1 MLSSRITNNIRV
13 TPLPV
18 HGRIRLPFQA
28 LRDRF
33 LWRLRAPVGPGEIR
47 RTEGWLATARVLLA
61 VSALVAIRIDPEVR
75 YSLWAYGLLAFYI
88 AQGVVILMFL
98 RRRQESTPSFRLLVH
113 SADMVWPGLI
123 SVFAAGQ
130 SNPFFLFFVFV
141 LAGAAYRWG
150 LWETVGTAV
159 AAVSLLWIESFSL
172 IHLNFISWAN
182 GLILRHRLH
191 LPPLQMNNT
200 EFEPNQL
207 FMRSVSLLVLGFLL
221 GYLAEQ
227 QKQLRAE
234 KAVIARTIGKA
245 RVEAGLTGTIQAI
258 AGELLSMYGA
268 KQLVIASQET
278 SNYRVFVGE
287 LRRSDGDASFRWLD
301 PSANDRETY
310 MFESPAVTCY
320 ARRSGN
326 RAGEFSTLGLDRAG
340 GRVRDLNAE
349 FLGPLAKKYDF
360 RSLMTVSFVF
370 GREWLGRIILLD
382 PSLTGDTEEEL
393 RFLEELVRQVGPAV
407 YNVLLLRRLRL
418 RAGALERARFARELH
433 DGAVQS
439 LIAVEM
445 QVDVLRRQ
453 SPGKPGLVT
462 EELGRIQGLL
472 REEVLK
478 LRELMQQMKTLDVD
492 SKKLLGLLS
501 DTVERFQRETGISA
515 RFLSDLDELN
525 MPQPVCRELARIV
538 QEALVNVRKHSRARQ
553 VLVRLG
559 SRNGAWH
566 ILIEDDGCGFPF
578 AGRLGQAEL
587 DIMGKGPLVI
597 KERVRLIEGELTV
610 ESNPG
615 LGSRLEITVPQRREA
630 AYG

>member
-1 MLSSRITNNIRV
+1 M
-13 TPLPV
+13 
-18 HGRIRLPFQA
+18 
-28 LRDRF
+28 D
-33 LWRLRAPVGPGEIR
+33 PGDVR
-47 RTEGWLATARVLLA
+47 RTERWLATARVLLA
-61 VSALVAIRIDPEVR
+61 VSALVAIRIDPTEIR

-88 AQGVVILMFL
+88 AQGVVIIIFL

-113 SADMVWPGLI
+113 SADVVWPGLI
-123 SVFAAGQ
+123 SIFATGQ

-159 AAVSLLWIESFSL
+159 AAVLLLWIESFAL
-172 IHLNFISWAN
+172 IQLNFAGWVN
-182 GLILRHRLH
+182 GWLLGHKLH
-191 LPPLQMNNT
+191 LPVLQVNTT
-200 EFEPNQL
+200 EFEPKTL
-207 FMRSVSLLVLGFLL
+207 FMRSVYLLVLGFLL

-234 KAVIARTIGKA
+234 KAVIARTLGKA
-245 RVEAGLTGTIQAI
+245 RVEAGLTGTIGEI

-268 KQLVIASQET
+268 RHLVIASQET

-287 LRRSDGDASFRWLD
+287 LRRLEGDTSFRWLD
-301 PSANDRETY
+301 PSATDRETY
-310 MFESPAVTCY
+310 LYESPAATCY
-320 ARRSGN
+320 ARRRGN
-326 RAGEFSTLGLDRAG
+326 RGAGDFSLLGLNRKGA
-340 GRVRDLNAE
+340 RVRDLAPD
-349 FLGPLAKKYDF
+349 FLGHLLKKYDF
-360 RSLMTVSFVF
+360 QSLMTVSFMF
-370 GREWLGRIILLD
+370 GREWSGRILLLD
-382 PSLTGDTEEEL
+382 PSLAGDTEEEL
-393 RFLEELVRQVGPAV
+393 RFLDELVRQVGPAV

-418 RAGALERARFARELH
+418 RAGAVERARFARELH

-453 SPGKPGLVT
+453 SPGNPGLVT

-538 QEALVNVRKHSRARQ
+538 QEALVNVRKHSKAKQ

-559 SRNGAWH
+559 SRNGSWH
-566 ILIEDDGCGFPF
+566 VLIEDDGRGFPF
-578 AGRLGQAEL
+578 AGRLSQAEL
-587 DIMGKGPLVI
+587 DSLGKGPVVI
-597 KERVRLIEGELTV
+597 KERVRLIDGELTI

-615 LGSRLEITVPQRREA
+615 QGSRLEIAVPQRRQA

>member
-1 MLSSRITNNIRV
+1 M
-13 TPLPV
+13 
-18 HGRIRLPFQA
+18 GR
-28 LRDRF
+28 
-33 LWRLRAPVGPGEIR
+33 GEVR
-47 RTEGWLATARVLLA
+47 RTERWLATARVSLA
-61 VSALVAIRIDPEVR
+61 LASLVAIWMDPAEVR
-75 YSLWAYGLLAFYI
+75 YSLWAYGILAFYI
-88 AQGVVILMFL
+88 IQGFFIIIFL

-113 SADMVWPGLI
+113 SADVIWPALI
-123 SVFAAGQ
+123 SAFAIGQ
-130 SNPFFLFFVFV
+130 GNPFSLFFVFV
-141 LAGAAYRWG
+141 LAAAAYRWG

-159 AAVSLLWIESFSL
+159 AAVLLLWIEGFCL
-172 IHLNFISWAN
+172 IHLNVVDWVN
-182 GLILRHRLH
+182 GLKLH
-191 LPPLQMNNT
+191 LPFLQVNT
-200 EFEPNQL
+200 TDFEPKHL
-207 FMRSVSLLVLGFLL
+207 FMRSVYLLVLGILL

-245 RVEAGLTGTIQAI
+245 RVEAGLTGTIGEI

-287 LRRSDGDASFRWLD
+287 LRRIEGDSSFRWLD
-301 PSANDRETY
+301 PSSSDRETY
-310 MFESPAVTCY
+310 LYDSPAVTFY
-320 ARRSGN
+320 ARRVGN
-326 RAGEFSTLGLDRAG
+326 RNTKEFSLLGLDKQG
-340 GRVRDLNAE
+340 GRIRDLTPE
-349 FLGPLAKKYDF
+349 FLGFLAKKQVF
-360 RSLMTVSFVF
+360 TSLMTVSFAF
-370 GREWLGRIILLD
+370 GREWSGRIFLLD

-418 RAGALERARFARELH
+418 RAGAVERARFARELH

-462 EELGRIQGLL
+462 EELSRIQGLL

-538 QEALVNVRKHSRARQ
+538 QEALVNVRKHSQARQ

-566 ILIEDDGCGFPF
+566 VLIEDDGRGFPF
-578 AGRLGQAEL
+578 GGRHSQAEL
-587 DIMGKGPLVI
+587 EAMGKGPLVI
-597 KERVRLIEGELTV
+597 KERVRLIEGELTI

-615 LGSRLEITVPQRREA
+615 QGSRLEITVPQRREA

>member
-1 MLSSRITNNIRV
+1 M
-13 TPLPV
+13 
-18 HGRIRLPFQA
+18 
-28 LRDRF
+28 
-33 LWRLRAPVGPGEIR
+33 GPGEVR
-47 RTEGWLATARVLLA
+47 RTEVWLATARVLLS

-113 SADMVWPGLI
+113 SADVVWPGFI
-123 SVFAAGQ
+123 SVFATGQ
-130 SNPFFLFFVFV
+130 SDPFFLFFVFV

-159 AAVSLLWIESFSL
+159 AAVLLVWMESFSL
-172 IHLNFISWAN
+172 IHLHLVGWIN
-182 GLILRHRLH
+182 GFLLRHNVH
-191 LPPLQMNNT
+191 LPPVQVNNT
-200 EFEPNQL
+200 EFEPNHL
-207 FMRSVSLLVLGFLL
+207 FMRSVYLLVLGFLL

-234 KAVIARTIGKA
+234 KAVIARAIGKA
-245 RVEAGLTGTIQAI
+245 SVEAGLTVTIAEI
-258 AGELLSMYGA
+258 AGDLLSMYGA
-268 KQLVIASQET
+268 KQLVIGAQET
-278 SNYRVFVGE
+278 SQHRMFVGE
-287 LRRSDGDASFRWLD
+287 LRRLEGDTAFRWLD
-301 PSANDRETY
+301 PSPRDHETY
-310 MFESPAVTCY
+310 LYESPATTCY
-320 ARRSGN
+320 ARRSGS
-326 RAGEFSTLGLDRAG
+326 AESGDFSLLGLDREGA
-340 GRVRDLNAE
+340 RVRDLTPE
-349 FLGPLAKKYDF
+349 FLGHLAKKYDF

-370 GREWLGRIILLD
+370 GREWSGRIILLD
-382 PSLTGDTEEEL
+382 PSLAGDTEEEL

-418 RAGALERARFARELH
+418 RAGAVERARFARELH

-453 SPGKPGLVT
+453 SPGRAGLVT

-492 SKKLLGLLS
+492 SKKLLGVLS

-538 QEALVNVRKHSRARQ
+538 QEALVNVRKHSQARQ

-578 AGRLGQAEL
+578 SGRLSQAEL
-587 DIMGKGPLVI
+587 DALGKGPLVI
-597 KERVRLIEGELTV
+597 KERVRLIEGELTI

-615 LGSRLEITVPQRREA
+615 QGSRLEITVPQRRQA

>member
-1 MLSSRITNNIRV
+1 MGSS
-13 TPLPV
+13 
-18 HGRIRLPFQA
+18 
-28 LRDRF
+28 
-33 LWRLRAPVGPGEIR
+33 EIR
-47 RTEGWLATARVLLA
+47 RTERWLATARVSLA
-61 VSALVAIRIDPEVR
+61 LASLVAIWMDPAEIR
-75 YSLWAYGLLAFYI
+75 RSPWAYGLLAFYI
-88 AQGVVILMFL
+88 IQGFFIIIFL
-98 RRRQESTPSFRLLVH
+98 RTRQESTPNFRLLVH
-113 SADMVWPGLI
+113 SADVIWPGLI
-123 SVFAAGQ
+123 SVFATGQ
-130 SNPFFLFFVFV
+130 SNLFFLFFVFV
-141 LAGAAYRWG
+141 LAAAAYRWG

-159 AAVSLLWIESFSL
+159 ASVLLLWIESFTL
-172 IHLNFISWAN
+172 INLHFVRWVN
-182 GLILRHRLH
+182 GLLLLPKLH
-191 LPPLQMNNT
+191 LPPLQVNTT
-200 EFEPNQL
+200 EFEPKHL
-207 FMRSVSLLVLGFLL
+207 LMRSVYLLVLGFLL

-234 KAVIARTIGKA
+234 KAVIARTIGRA
-245 RVEAGLTGTIQAI
+245 RVEAGVTATIQEI
-258 AGELLSMYGA
+258 SGELLSMYGA

-287 LRRSDGDASFRWLD
+287 LRRANGQGSFHWLD

-310 MFESPAVTCY
+310 MFESSAVTCY

-326 RAGEFSTLGLDRAG
+326 RYAGDFSTLGLDREG
-340 GRVRDLNAE
+340 VRVRDLNLE
-349 FLGPLAKKYDF
+349 FLGPLEKKYDF

-370 GREWLGRIILLD
+370 GREWSGRIILLD

-453 SPGKPGLVT
+453 SPGRPGAVT

-515 RFLSDLDELN
+515 RFLSDLDEFN

-566 ILIEDDGCGFPF
+566 VLIEDDGCGFPF
-578 AGRLGQAEL
+578 SGRLAQAEL
-587 DIMGKGPLVI
+587 DILGKGPMVI

-615 LGSRLEITVPQRREA
+615 QGSRLEITVPQRREA

>member
-1 MLSSRITNNIRV
+1 M
-13 TPLPV
+13 
-18 HGRIRLPFQA
+18 
-28 LRDRF
+28 
-33 LWRLRAPVGPGEIR
+33 GPGEVR
-47 RTEGWLATARVLLA
+47 RTEVWLATARVLLA

-98 RRRQESTPSFRLLVH
+98 RKRQESTPNFRLLVH
-113 SADMVWPGLI
+113 SADVIWPGLI
-123 SVFAAGQ
+123 SIFATGQ

-150 LWETVGTAV
+150 LWETVGSAV
-159 AAVSLLWIESFSL
+159 AAVLLLWIESFTL
-172 IHLNFISWAN
+172 IHLHFIGWVN
-182 GLILRHRLH
+182 GFLSHHNLH
-191 LPPLQMNNT
+191 LPPLQVSTT

-234 KAVIARTIGKA
+234 KAVIARTLGKA
-245 RVEAGLTGTIQAI
+245 RVEAGLTGTIEDI

-287 LRRSDGDASFRWLD
+287 LRRSSEGDTSFRWLD
-301 PSANDRETY
+301 PSASDRETY
-310 MFESPAVTCY
+310 LYESPAATCY
-320 ARRSGN
+320 ARRSSRG
-326 RAGEFSTLGLDRAG
+326 AGDFSLSGLDRAG
-340 GRVRDLNAE
+340 GRVRDLTPE
-349 FLGPLAKKYDF
+349 FLGALSKKYEF
-360 RSLMTVSFVF
+360 RSLMTVSFMF
-370 GREWLGRIILLD
+370 GREWSGRIILLD
-382 PSLTGDTEEEL
+382 PSLTGETEEEL

-418 RAGALERARFARELH
+418 RAGAVERARFARELH

-453 SPGKPGLVT
+453 SPGRPGLVT

-525 MPQPVCRELARIV
+525 MPQPICRELARIV
-538 QEALVNVRKHSRARQ
+538 QEALVNVRKHSKARQ

-566 ILIEDDGCGFPF
+566 VLIEDDGRGFPF
-578 AGRLGQAEL
+578 AGRVSQSEL
-587 DIMGKGPLVI
+587 DTLGKGPVVI
-597 KERVRLIEGELTV
+597 KERVRLIEGELTI
-610 ESNPG
+610 ESSPG
-615 LGSRLEITVPQRREA
+615 QGSRLEITVPQRRQA
-630 AYG
+630 TYG

>member
-1 MLSSRITNNIRV
+1 M
-13 TPLPV
+13 
-18 HGRIRLPFQA
+18 
-28 LRDRF
+28 
-33 LWRLRAPVGPGEIR
+33 GPGEIR
-47 RTEGWLATARVLLA
+47 RTERWLATARVSLA
-61 VSALVAIRIDPEVR
+61 LASLVAIWMDPAEVR
-75 YSLWAYGLLAFYI
+75 YSLWAYGILAFYI
-88 AQGVVILMFL
+88 IQGVFIIIFL

-113 SADMVWPGLI
+113 SADVIWPALI
-123 SVFAAGQ
+123 SAFAIGQ
-130 SNPFFLFFVFV
+130 GNPFSLFFVFV
-141 LAGAAYRWG
+141 LAAAAYRWG

-159 AAVSLLWIESFSL
+159 AAVLLLWIEGFCL
-172 IHLNFISWAN
+172 IHLNVVNWVN
-182 GLILRHRLH
+182 GLKLH
-191 LPPLQMNNT
+191 LPFLQVNT
-200 EFEPNQL
+200 TDFEPKHL
-207 FMRSVSLLVLGFLL
+207 FMRSVYLLVLGILL

-245 RVEAGLTGTIQAI
+245 RVEAGLTGTIQEI

-268 KQLVIASQET
+268 KQLLIASQET

-287 LRRSDGDASFRWLD
+287 LRRREGDTSFRWLD
-301 PSANDRETY
+301 PSSSDRETY
-310 MFESPAVTCY
+310 LYESPAATCY
-320 ARRSGN
+320 ARRGN
-326 RAGEFSTLGLDRAG
+326 RDAADFSLLGLDREG
-340 GRVRDLNAE
+340 GRVRDLTPE

-360 RSLMTVSFVF
+360 RSLMTVSFAF
-370 GREWLGRIILLD
+370 GREWSGRVILLD

-418 RAGALERARFARELH
+418 RAGAVERARFARELH

-453 SPGKPGLVT
+453 SPGRPGLVT

-492 SKKLLGLLS
+492 SKKLLGLIS

-553 VLVRLG
+553 VLVRMG
-559 SRNGAWH
+559 SRNGSWH
-566 ILIEDDGCGFPF
+566 VSIEDDGRGFPF
-578 AGRLGQAEL
+578 TGRISQAEL
-587 DIMGKGPLVI
+587 DTLGKGPLVI
-597 KERVRLIEGELTV
+597 KERVRLIEGELTI
-610 ESNPG
+610 ESYPG
-615 LGSRLEITVPQRREA
+615 QGSRLEITVPQRRQA
-630 AYG
+630 TYG